1 MVVQMRNAT
10 YYSSAT
16 RPRETV
22 GTALYGDRV
31 TVTALDGSYAKV
43 TRADGTSAYIHK
55 SALIPPD
62 KFEPHPE
69 NAEETARLNA
79 QNYKSGRFDKDTEQ
93 QYIQDKG
100 PAMKQAYAEV
110 DKLMVT
116 PAYKANPTARDQKLK
131 TFREGGRLGEFS
143 SVPK

>member
-1 MVVQMRNAT
+1 MRSAT

-22 GTALYGDRV
+22 GKALYGDRV
-31 TVTALDGSYAKV
+31 TVTAMEGDFAKV

-55 SALIPPD
+55 TALISPD

-69 NAEETARLNA
+69 NDEEKARLNA
-79 QNYKSGRFDKDTEQ
+79 QNFKSGRFDKDTEQ

-100 PAMKQAYAEV
+100 PAMKQAYQEV

-116 PAYKANPTARDQKLK
+116 PAYKADPTARDQKLK
-131 TFREGGRLGEFS
+131 TFREAGRLGEFS